1 VSSDHAFGAEYETVI
16 RGQLVLP
23 DRTMGPGDV
32 GVRDGRIAAVAEAG
46 SLTGASLID
55 AGDALV
61 LPGVVD
67 VHVHTGS
74 EPSEGI
80 EHATAA
86 AAAGGVTSIVD
97 MPFDASGP
105 VVTADDV
112 LRKAEAV
119 STAALVDVALYGTV
133 PADGDVSRIESM
145 AAAGVAAFK
154 LSTYRTHPQRFPRS
168 SDLTILHAMREIRNA
183 GSLVAVHCEND
194 EIVAGLIAEF
204 SGSERPLTPSS
215 HSTSRPPVAEN
226 HAVAGI
232 LELAYATGVA
242 AHICHVSTG
251 RGVDLVSRAREDGV
265 DVTLETCPHYL
276 LLDETELER
285 QGGRA
290 KINPP
295 LRSRAEVDALWA
307 ALVAGRID
315 IVSSDHV
322 GWRLTRKADPD
333 IFAVP
338 AGSPTLELMLPLMHS
353 EGVVC
358 RGMSIHRLVEVL
370 CEAPARRFGLWPEKG
385 AIRVGADADL
395 VVFDPRARWRVRDA
409 QLTTSAAWSAYDG
422 RDVCGRVSGVIARGE
437 PLSSASESEG
447 RAGRGR
453 YLKRIGRIADPRGAV
468 VTGLA

>member
-1 VSSDHAFGAEYETVI
+1 
-16 RGQLVLP
+16 
-23 DRTMGPGDV
+23 
-32 GVRDGRIAAVAEAG
+32 VRDGRIAAVAEAG

-105 VVTADDV
+105 VVTEDDV

-133 PADGDVSRIESM
+133 AADGDVSRIESM

-204 SGSERPLTPSS
+204 SGSERPPTPSS
-215 HSTSRPPVAEN
+215 HSSSRPPVAEN

-251 RGVDLVSRAREDGV
+251 HSRPAR
-265 DVTLETCPHYL
+265 TTCCSTRPSSS
-276 LLDETELER
+276 
-285 QGGRA
+285 GRA
-290 KINPP
+290 
-295 LRSRAEVDALWA
+295 D
-307 ALVAGRID
+307 
-315 IVSSDHV
+315 
-322 GWRLTRKADPD
+322 
-333 IFAVP
+333 
-338 AGSPTLELMLPLMHS
+338 
-353 EGVVC
+353 
-358 RGMSIHRLVEVL
+358 
-370 CEAPARRFGLWPEKG
+370 ARRSTRRCARG
-385 AIRVGADADL
+385 
-395 VVFDPRARWRVRDA
+395 PRSMRSGRRWWQGVSTSSHP
-409 QLTTSAAWSAYDG
+409 TTSAGGSPG
-422 RDVCGRVSGVIARGE
+422 RRIPTSL
-437 PLSSASESEG
+437 LSQ
-447 RAGRGR
+447 R
-453 YLKRIGRIADPRGAV
+453 DPPRSN
-468 VTGLA
+468 